1 MSSETH
7 APPAGR
13 DATVAAP
20 TVRQR
25 VSSLPRTAI
34 LAAANS
40 PRLERLGRRY
50 GMRLGA
56 SRFVAGETLD
66 DCVATLHELAGR
78 GLRSYAIVLGESV
91 RDRAAV
97 AAIVETYKDVA
108 RRLGSEPLPATMAMK
123 LTHLGL
129 AIDER
134 LALDNARAILS
145 VAAEHDVFVRLDM
158 EASRFV
164 DPTLRIY
171 RRLRADRIDNTGV
184 VLQAYLYRSEDDLRQ
199 LMDEVDLNVRLV
211 KGAYL
216 EPPSV
221 AFPHKADVDRSYLRL
236 IELALGTAAFTAV
249 ATHDDA
255 AIVHAARLI
264 AATPD
269 RLAGRYEFQLLHGVR
284 PQLQSDLV
292 AGGHPVR
299 VCVPYGEDWYV
310 YFGRRLAERP
320 ANVLFVLRNLVRR

>member
-1 MSSETH
+1 M
-7 APPAGR
+7 R
-13 DATVAAP
+13 
-20 TVRQR
+20 RR
-25 VSSLPRTAI
+25 LSSLPRTAI
-34 LAAANS
+34 LAAANNR
-40 PRLERLGRRY
+40 RLERVGRRY

-66 DCVATLHELAGR
+66 DCISTLHDLSAR

-91 RDRAAV
+91 SDRAAV
-97 AAIVETYKDVA
+97 AEIVETYQDVA

-129 AIDER
+129 AIDEQ
-134 LALDNARAILS
+134 LAFDNARTILS
-145 VAAEHDVFVRLDM
+145 VASENDVFVRLDM
-158 EASRFV
+158 EASPFV
-164 DPTLRIY
+164 DATLRIY
-171 RRLRADRIDNTGV
+171 RRLRAEGIDNTGV
-184 VLQAYLYRSEDDLRQ
+184 VLQAYLYRTEQDL
-199 LMDEVDLNVRLV
+199 LGLIDEVDLNVRLV

-216 EPPSV
+216 EPAAV
-221 AFPHKADVDRSYLRL
+221 AHPHKPDVDRNYLKL
-236 IELALGTAAFTAV
+236 IDLALGNAAFTAV

-255 AIVHAARLI
+255 AIVHAARRI
-264 AATPD
+264 ASAPD
-269 RLAGRYEFQLLHGVR
+269 RLDGRYEFQLLHGVR

-299 VCVPYGEDWYV
+299 VCVPYGGDWYV

>member
-1 MSSETH
+1 MTLRRRLSS
-7 APPAGR
+7 
-13 DATVAAP
+13 V
-20 TVRQR
+20 
-25 VSSLPRTAI
+25 PRTAI

-40 PRLERLGRRY
+40 RRLERVGRRY

-66 DCVATLHELAGR
+66 DCVATLRELSSR

-91 RDRAAV
+91 GDRAAV
-97 AAIVETYKDVA
+97 AEIVETYQEVA

-134 LALDNARAILS
+134 LAYENARTILS
-145 VAAEHDVFVRLDM
+145 VAAEHGVFVRLDM
-158 EASRFV
+158 EASPFV
-164 DPTLRIY
+164 DATLRTY
-171 RRLRADRIDNTGV
+171 RRLRAEGVDNTGV
-184 VLQAYLYRSEDDLRQ
+184 VLQAYLYRTEQDLRA
-199 LMDEVDLNVRLV
+199 LIDELDLNVRLV

-221 AFPHKADVDRSYLRL
+221 AYPHKPDVDRSYLRL
-236 IELALGTAAFTAV
+236 IELALGNAAFTAV

-255 AIVHAARLI
+255 AIVHAARRI
-264 AATPD
+264 ASAPD
-269 RLAGRYEFQLLHGVR
+269 RLDGRYEFQLLHGVR
-284 PQLQSDLV
+284 PQLQHDLV

-299 VCVPYGEDWYV
+299 VCVPYGADWYV